1 MVVVQS
7 FHVVLSQL
15 PYFLGESR
23 SYAADQIEDYE
34 FLFAP
39 CLLYDSSEHPQREH
53 IEEYVL
59 HIGVHEHVCYQLI
72 RSEIRCHEE
81 VKPQH
86 GVEIHSTKLE
96 NVFSQEEYHV
106 DDNQVF
112 CNGRCLEHNVFLNI
126 IHGKVM
132 KLSAYYIIIMPYRPN

>member
-1 MVVVQS
+1 MINSNYATIILESGQTES
-7 FHVVLSQL
+7 WLEFTLS
-15 PYFLGESR
+15 PG
-23 SYAADQIEDYE
+23 
-34 FLFAP
+34 
-39 CLLYDSSEHPQREH
+39 EH
-53 IEEYVL
+53 IYLRASYDEEYVL